1 MVGSCQ
7 QLLGELQ
14 AAGQKEC
21 WRCPCAT
28 ATEQL
33 LHSSM
38 HVCFKPCAKRLIRA
52 VSAPLPVLDHA
63 LAQPPPTRSYDMPG
77 HTPFS
82 CWVLPLLLSVNV
94 MDLKVIK
101 QERRGSR
108 RCTKDG
114 SGGKARTAPRSR
126 PRKLPAAPQLQHKG
140 ALWDCCSCINAVN
153 GM

>member
-28 ATEQL
+28 ATQQL

-52 VSAPLPVLDHA
+52 VSAPLPVLDDA

-114 SGGKARTAPRSR
+114 SGGNKGCTTVPSKKTSRCTTTAT
-126 PRKLPAAPQLQHKG
+126 QG